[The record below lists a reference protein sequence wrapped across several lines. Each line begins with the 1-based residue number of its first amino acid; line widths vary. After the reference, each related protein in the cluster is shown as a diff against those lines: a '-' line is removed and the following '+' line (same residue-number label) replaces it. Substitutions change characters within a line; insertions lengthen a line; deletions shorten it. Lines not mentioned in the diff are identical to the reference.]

1 MFENKYP
8 YTDAHELN
16 LDWII
21 EQLKAVS
28 VDLDTLED
36 RVKEAS
42 IKAAKEYVDA
52 ELASV
57 YADFAKLETTVKEL
71 RNYFDLQVAT
81 LNNQYSQFT
90 KSTQA
95 QIDLMTQRIEA
106 FRDELNASI
115 IGVNART
122 DLAIKQNNVY
132 ILDEVAKGVVN
143 VKVVDTFTGDLVTI
157 QTMFDKLAT
166 FHIVDGLR
174 AGTMVDRALTAQEFV
189 DLQLT
194 AYNLLMHGNTLYI
207 KG

>member
-1 MFENKYP
+1 M
-8 YTDAHELN
+8 
-16 LDWII
+16 
-21 EQLKAVS
+21 S

-81 LNNQYSQFT
+81 LNSQYSQFT

-166 FHIVDGLR
+166 FHIVDGLK
-174 AGTMVDRALTAQEFV
+174 AGTMADRALTAQEFA

>member
-166 FHIVDGLR
+166 FHIVDGLK
-174 AGTMVDRALTAQEFV
+174 AGTMADRALTSQEFV

>member
-28 VDLDTLED
+28 VDLDTLEN

>member
-166 FHIVDGLR
+166 FHIVDGLK

>member
-189 DLQLT
+189 DLQLS
-194 AYNLLMHGNTLYI
+194 AYNLLMHGNTLYV

>member
-132 ILDEVAKGVVN
+132 ILDEVAKGVIN

-166 FHIVDGLR
+166 FHIVDGLA

-189 DLQLT
+189 DLQLS

>member
-1 MFENKYP
+1 
-8 YTDAHELN
+8 
-16 LDWII
+16 
-21 EQLKAVS
+21 
-28 VDLDTLED
+28 
-36 RVKEAS
+36 
-42 IKAAKEYVDA
+42 
-52 ELASV
+52 
-57 YADFAKLETTVKEL
+57 
-71 RNYFDLQVAT
+71 
-81 LNNQYSQFT
+81 
-90 KSTQA
+90 
-95 QIDLMTQRIEA
+95 MTQRIEA

-166 FHIVDGLR
+166 FHIVDGLK
-174 AGTMVDRALTAQEFV
+174 AGTMADRALTSQEFV

>member
-90 KSTQA
+90 K
-95 QIDLMTQRIEA
+95 
-106 FRDELNASI
+106 
-115 IGVNART
+115 
-122 DLAIKQNNVY
+122 
-132 ILDEVAKGVVN
+132 
-143 VKVVDTFTGDLVTI
+143 
-157 QTMFDKLAT
+157 
-166 FHIVDGLR
+166 
-174 AGTMVDRALTAQEFV
+174 
-189 DLQLT
+189 
-194 AYNLLMHGNTLYI
+194 
-207 KG
+207 

>member
-189 DLQLT
+189 DLQLS